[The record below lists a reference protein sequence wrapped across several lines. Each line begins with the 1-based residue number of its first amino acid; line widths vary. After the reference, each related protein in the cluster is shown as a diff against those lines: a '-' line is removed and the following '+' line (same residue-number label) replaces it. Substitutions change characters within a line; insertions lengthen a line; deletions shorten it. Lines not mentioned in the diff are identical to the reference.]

1 MTSVN
6 DPDDLLLRLMS
17 ASTLRAKVLS
27 ENVANQ
33 NVPGYKRRVVR
44 FEELLADKL
53 ARAAATGKE
62 GSLAD
67 IKPRIDTDKATP
79 SSPDGNNVSLELENN
94 AMRENWLLY
103 ETYAAI
109 MQSRNEMMRAS
120 ISEGR

>member
-1 MTSVN
+1 MSSVG
-6 DPDDLLLRLMS
+6 DPSELLLRLMS
-17 ASTLRAKVLS
+17 ASTLRARVLS
-27 ENVANQ
+27 ENIANQ

-44 FEELLADKL
+44 FEELLA
-53 ARAAATGKE
+53 ARIAGKS
-62 GSLAD
+62 GSTAD
-67 IKPRIDTDKATP
+67 VAPRIDVDKATP

-109 MQSRNEMMRAS
+109 LQSRNEMLRAS

>member
-1 MTSVN
+1 MASVN
-6 DPDDLLLRLMS
+6 DPHELLMRLMS
-17 ASTLRAKVLS
+17 ASTLRARVLS
-27 ENVANQ
+27 ENIANQ

-53 ARAAATGKE
+53 ARAAASGRD
-62 GSLAD
+62 GSLAG
-67 IKPRIDTDKATP
+67 IAPRIDTDTATP

-94 AMRENWLLY
+94 SMRENWLLY

-109 MQSRNEMMRAS
+109 LQSRNEMLRAS

>member
-6 DPDDLLLRLMS
+6 DPNDLLLRLMS

-27 ENVANQ
+27 QNVANQ

-53 ARAAATGKE
+53 ARSAATGKE
-62 GSLAD
+62 GSLD
-67 IKPRIDTDKATP
+67 GITPRIDTDTATP

-109 MQSRNEMMRAS
+109 MQSRNEMLRAS

>member
-1 MTSVN
+1 MASVG
-6 DPDDLLLRLMS
+6 DPNELLLRLMS
-17 ASTLRAKVLS
+17 ASTLRARVLS
-27 ENVANQ
+27 ENIANQ

-53 ARAAATGKE
+53 AHKK
-62 GSLAD
+62 GSLDGVA
-67 IKPRIDTDKATP
+67 PRIDTDTATP

-94 AMRENWLLY
+94 SMRENWLLY

-109 MQSRNEMMRAS
+109 LQSRNEMMRAS

>member
-1 MTSVN
+1 
-6 DPDDLLLRLMS
+6 MS

-27 ENVANQ
+27 ENIANQ

-44 FEELLADKL
+44 FEELLADEL
-53 ARAAATGKE
+53 ARAKATGQT
-62 GSLAD
+62 GSLAG
-67 IKPRIDTDKATP
+67 ITPRIDTDKATP

-103 ETYAAI
+103 ETYATI
-109 MQSRNEMMRAS
+109 MQSRNEMVRAS

>member
-6 DPDDLLLRLMS
+6 DPNELLLRLMS

-44 FEELLADKL
+44 FEELLADRL
-53 ARAAATGKE
+53 AHAASTGKG

-67 IKPRIDTDKATP
+67 IQPRIDTDKASP

-109 MQSRNEMMRAS
+109 LQSRNEMMRAS

>member
-1 MTSVN
+1 MASVN
-6 DPDDLLLRLMS
+6 DPNELLLRLMS

-27 ENVANQ
+27 QNIANQ
-33 NVPGYKRRVVR
+33 NVPGYKRRIVR
-44 FEELLADKL
+44 FEEMLADKL
-53 ARAAATGKE
+53 SRSQSTGSK
-62 GSLAD
+62 GSLDGIA
-67 IKPRIDTDKATP
+67 PRIETDKATP

-109 MQSRNEMMRAS
+109 MQSRNEMVRAS